1 MRAIVVDAPG
11 GRDVLSLRDVPEPQA
26 TDNNVVIRV
35 HSCGVC
41 FHDVVTRNGTLK
53 AGVRMPLIL
62 GHEIAGTVAATGP
75 RVRHFKPGDRVATVQ
90 RYHIC
95 GACEHC
101 RTGFEP
107 LCEDRKFLGDWGM
120 VGGYAE
126 YVAVE
131 DDNVAHV
138 PENVPLDQASIVAC
152 TLGTVYNAMRD
163 VANVK
168 AGETVLITGAGGGLG
183 VHAVQLARLQGA
195 RVIAQTTSAKKADL
209 LRELG
214 AHHVVV
220 GERGADFS
228 GEVRALTNGRGVD
241 VAVDNVG
248 SLQFQSTRKSIAVRG
263 RWLLIGQLNGDFVPF
278 NPAQLFLKN
287 VSMLS
292 ATSTTRKQLTECLG
306 LVSSGAIRMIV
317 DAALP
322 LHQAQEAHRLVEAGA
337 VTGRIVLQPGAP
349 SP

>member
-1 MRAIVVDAPG
+1 MRAIVVDLPG
-11 GRDVLSLRDVPEPQA
+11 GRDVLSLRDVPEPEA
-26 TDNNVVIRV
+26 TANSVVIRV

-41 FHDVVTRNGTLK
+41 FHDIVTRNGTLK
-53 AGVRMPLIL
+53 AGVQMPLIP
-62 GHEIAGTVAATGP
+62 GHEIAGTVAAVGP
-75 RVRHFKPGDRVATVQ
+75 LVRHFKPGDRVATVQ

-95 GACEHC
+95 GACAHC
-101 RTGFEP
+101 RSGFEP

-131 DDNVAHV
+131 DDNVALV
-138 PENVPLDQASIVAC
+138 ADNVPLDQASIVAC
-152 TLGTVYNAMRD
+152 GLGTVYNAMRD
-163 VANVK
+163 VANVM

-195 RVIAQTTSAKKADL
+195 RVIAQTTSAKKAGL

-214 AHHVVV
+214 AHDVVV
-220 GERGADFS
+220 QERGSDFS
-228 GEVRALTNGRGVD
+228 GKVRALTDGRGVD

-248 SLQFQSTRKSIAVRG
+248 SLQFQMTRKSLAVRG
-263 RWLLIGQLNGDFVPF
+263 RWLLVGQLTGDFVPF

-306 LVSSGAIRMIV
+306 LVASGAVRMVI

-322 LHQAQEAHRLVEAGA
+322 LHRAEEAHRLVEAGA
-337 VTGRIVLQPGAP
+337 VAGRIVLQPGAS

>member
-11 GRDVLSLRDVPEPQA
+11 GRDVLSLRDVPEPEA

-53 AGVRMPLIL
+53 QGVKMPLIL
-62 GHEIAGTVAATGP
+62 GHEIAGTVAAIGP

-95 GACEHC
+95 GACDHC

-107 LCEDRKFLGDWGM
+107 LCDDRKFLGDYGM

-131 DDNVAHV
+131 DDNIAHV

-163 VANVK
+163 VTTVRP
-168 AGETVLITGAGGGLG
+168 GESVLITGAGGGLG
-183 VHAVQLARLQGA
+183 VHAVQLARMQGA
-195 RVIAQTTSAKKADL
+195 TVIAQTTSEKKADL

-220 GERGADFS
+220 QERGADFS
-228 GEVRALTNGRGVD
+228 GEVRSLTNGRGVD

-248 SLQFQSTRKSIAVRG
+248 SLQFQPTRKSIATRG

-306 LVSSGAIRMIV
+306 LVSSGSIRMIV

-322 LHQAQEAHRLVEAGA
+322 LEQAQEAHFRVEAGS
-337 VTGRIVLQPGAP
+337 VTGRIVLQPGA
-349 SP
+349 STW